1 MSSEKKI
8 LDEKSRLRAEVS
20 FMFDTTST
28 YANSTSHYNLESFY
42 HKASNATIS
51 SPSINRT
58 YSLANSDE
66 RSQFISDVESLDSLY
81 VVEAV
86 LPASSFKSIGVNY
99 TLIAPSDIRV
109 PLREASFRGLYFA
122 SCDYLGNSHRSRILP
137 YDPYPMRIEVFVKDS
152 FPFICILNTVNYR
165 SDLNTYSDNP
175 FSAGYSP
182 FSLSELVDVRCAT
195 NSSIGTMD
203 FRVGDALSTALPDAA
218 EYIVV
223 NGDSTADLNAANN
236 IDRLGQSTSSYIL
249 KVSAELTFIHR
260 TPVPYPSGANMSGP
274 RVTMG
279 GLGDFKDCRNGGPQ
293 PVIIYDETGDTILST
308 GHTIQQSS
316 FLGTIDMILVRTSSQ
331 IEEFSYGAVLVSKAD
346 AIAFLSKM
354 LWGSSQ
360 DSYPFEINLAEWCAT
375 VETCIQ
381 YVPLD

>member
-8 LDEKSRLRAEVS
+8 LDEKSQLRAEVR

-28 YANSTSHYNLESFY
+28 YANSTSHYYLESFY

-165 SDLNTYSDNP
+165 SDLTTYSDNP
-175 FSAGYSP
+175 FSLGYSHILTE
-182 FSLSELVDVRCAT
+182 FVDTRCAMT
-195 NSSIGTMD
+195 SSIGTMD

-223 NGDSTADLNAANN
+223 NGDSITELNAVDT
-236 IDRLGQSTSSYIL
+236 IDKILPSTHSYTL

-279 GLGDFKDCRNGGPQ
+279 GLGYFKDCRNGGTQ

-316 FLGTIDMILVRTSSQ
+316 FLGTIDMILVGTSSQ
-331 IEEFSYGAVLVSKAD
+331 IEEFRYGAVLVSKAD

-375 VETCIQ
+375 VETCVH